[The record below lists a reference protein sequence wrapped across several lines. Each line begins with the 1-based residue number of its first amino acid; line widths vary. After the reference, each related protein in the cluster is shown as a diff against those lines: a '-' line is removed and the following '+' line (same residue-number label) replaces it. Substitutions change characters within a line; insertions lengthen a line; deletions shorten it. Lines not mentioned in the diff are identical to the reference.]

1 MIKWEF
7 FKDSNWRLTKF
18 QGQLVVG
25 NLCFRQNGIR
35 DCDLRRRKFAQEKQ
49 NKAKEKTMIL
59 ADKIIELRKKNN
71 WSQEE
76 LAGKLG
82 VSRQSISKWE
92 GAQSTP
98 DLQRI
103 LEMSK
108 LFGVSTD
115 SLIKDEIELGEE
127 TGGFEDSQSPV
138 RMISMEEANTYLEKS
153 KKGANSVAL
162 GVMLSIFGAIP
173 FILEEDFASRQ
184 AEALSLTL
192 ALFFIGVG
200 VSLIIL
206 TAYRMK
212 EYDWIEKES
221 FETAYGVDGMAQER
235 YKTFM
240 PSFVTRIISGVL
252 LCFLAVAFFGS
263 SEFLPGIIPV
273 TENAVDSLGLAMLA
287 IAVFLFVSSTIA
299 RGAYLSLLQIEDFRP
314 EEKKVKNKIGPYMSI
329 YWLVVIAIYL
339 GYSFLTQK
347 WEKSWII
354 LSVAAVLGVV
364 LAIILKIAFGRNR
377 TGNGSVF

>member
-35 DCDLRRRKFAQEKQ
+35 NCDLRRRKFAQEKQ

-98 DLQRI
+98 DLERI

-127 TGGFEDSQSPV
+127 TGGFEDSKGPV

-221 FETAYGVDGMAQER
+221 FETAYGVDGMAKER

-240 PSFVTRIISGVL
+240 PSFVTCIISGVL

-273 TENAVDSLGLAMLA
+273 TENAVVSLGLAMIA
-287 IAVFLFVSSTIA
+287 IAVFLFVSSLIA
-299 RGAYLSLLQIEDFRP
+299 REAYLSLLQIEDFRP
-314 EEKKVKNKIGPYMSI
+314 EEKKVNKKIGPFMSI

-347 WEKSWII
+347 WENSWII
-354 LSVAAVLGVV
+354 WPVAAVLGAV

-377 TGNGSVF
+377 TGNGGAF